1 MQMMITGMSFKT
13 SPVSVREKISF
24 NEEELKYKL
33 IEFASFKAIKEVVI
47 LSTCNRT
54 EFYIITD
61 DLDQAKKSL
70 FQFLQEEK
78 NINIDELEPY
88 FYTYYNK
95 FAAEHLY
102 RVTSGI
108 ESLILGEG
116 EILSQ
121 IKHSFYKALDAGT
134 TSKIFNALFRFAIE
148 TGKKVRTE
156 TTINRRPTSTGSVAA
171 KIAKNHFEDISNKTA
186 LLIGAGKI
194 GQITAKNLKDEGIGN
209 LIIAN
214 RTFEKAEILAKE
226 LSGTAIKYENY
237 LEYSNKADIVIVCV
251 GAPEYLLDIHNYK
264 NTEKE
269 TLIIDLSIPRNVDL
283 ALSERTNITLYDI
296 DSLDKVSTANKEER
310 EQIIHEA
317 EGIIYEDMQKFV
329 EWYNALDLSP
339 VISSMGELFEG
350 IRKHQVDL
358 TVKKHKLDE
367 NSKKVVDIVTKAI
380 VQKILH
386 YPVTNLKMTEDP
398 SLKTQYIEDLK
409 YLFQLEA
416 DDVFEKY
423 FRKRNTVTSTKVEED
438 PLYNCPFAKN

>member
-24 NEEELKYKL
+24 SEAELKYKL
-33 IEFASFKAIKEVVI
+33 IELASFKAIREVLI

-61 DLDQAKKSL
+61 DLDQAKESL
-70 FQFLQEEK
+70 FQFLKEEK
-78 NINIDELEPY
+78 NINIEELEPY

-102 RVTSGI
+102 RVTAGI

-121 IKHSFYKALDAGT
+121 IKDAFYKALDAGT
-134 TSKIFNALFRFAIE
+134 TSKILNSLFRFAIE

-156 TTINRRPTSTGSVAA
+156 TTINQRPTSTGSVAA
-171 KIAKNHFEDISNKTA
+171 KIAKDHFEDLSQKTA

-194 GQITAKNLKDEGIGN
+194 GQITAKNLKSEGVGN

-214 RTFEKAEILAKE
+214 RTFEKALDLANE
-226 LSGTAIKYENY
+226 LDGQAIKYDEY
-237 LEYSNKADIVIVCV
+237 LDYAHNADVVIVAV
-251 GAPEYLLDIHNYK
+251 GAPEYLLDINNYK
-264 NTEKE
+264 NETKD
-269 TLIIDLSIPRNVDL
+269 TLIVDLSIPRNVDL
-283 ALSERTNITLYDI
+283 SLSQKENITLYDI
-296 DSLDKVSTANKEER
+296 DSLDKVSSANKEER
-310 EQIIHEA
+310 EQIIQEA
-317 EGIIYEDMQKFV
+317 ECIIYEDMQKFV

-339 VISSMGELFEG
+339 VIASLGELFEG
-350 IRKHQVDL
+350 IRKHQVEV

-380 VQKILH
+380 TQKILH

-398 SLKTQYIEDLK
+398 QLKAQYIEDMK

-423 FRKRNTVTSTKVEED
+423 FRKRNTITAPKLEED
-438 PLYNCPFAKN
+438 SSYNCPFAKN